1 MAFQKLEAF
10 PSTYEVKMH
19 ALLQAVRNWGGKWF
33 FKAKLIDDLQRG
45 LVMKETVALDS
56 AQARMRLPEAMAD
69 ARATTFDL
77 IQSRSMIVWGEHCS
91 ECAAPTCYTACS
103 FYTPRPDGHCRR
115 FAHGME
121 TIDTGSANKTPL
133 TRIAFRRW
141 GKLEG
146 RGPVGAL
153 EKADAASLE
162 QALQP
167 ALGLGLAFLARREA
181 RARTA
186 KHQALGQKAPGEFD
200 ALMIEGAALSAETIS
215 FTLTFVPVDKASPA
229 LFQSQ
234 FSLNADWTRVSI
246 PVADI
251 ARTIDLTQDYLV
263 QIEPVGEAEGLE
275 VLFGLCDF
283 VTWAKAAQSI
293 APPSAPSTPAA
304 KAKVV
309 VWDLDHT
316 IWDGILVED
325 GPEGVVV
332 KPGIREMIE
341 ALDARGILQS
351 VASKNN
357 HDEAVA
363 ALAHHGLLD
372 FMLAPQI
379 SWGPKSAALARIAE
393 TLNLGLDSFVF
404 IDDQPFERGEV
415 GEAHKAVTVLA
426 DTEVLTL
433 LDRPQFDVPVTPES
447 KGRRALYAVEA
458 ARALAAES
466 AAGDMDQFLS
476 SCDLVLSLARLSAS
490 DAERVYELSQRT
502 NQLNIAATRYSRDD
516 VAAML
521 SDANGGEAWT
531 LRCSDRFGDYGLIGF
546 AYGDPKTGLIRDF
559 FMSCRVQRKRVEA
572 AFFAW
577 LAARCEA
584 AGAHEL
590 AISYQKAARNGPA
603 LELFQNLGFTLTLTD
618 DTHGTLACPLPA
630 SFDGHDIV
638 RIEATLAKPS
648 AALTSGAV

>member
-1 MAFQKLEAF
+1 
-10 PSTYEVKMH
+10 
-19 ALLQAVRNWGGKWF
+19 
-33 FKAKLIDDLQRG
+33 
-45 LVMKETVALDS
+45 MKETVALEN

-69 ARATTFDL
+69 ARAATSDL
-77 IQSRSMIVWGEHCS
+77 IQTRSMIVWGEHCS

-115 FAHGME
+115 FARGIE
-121 TIDTGSANKTPL
+121 SIDTGMACPLPL

-146 RGPVGAL
+146 RGPVRPL
-153 EKADAASLE
+153 TKEEAATEE
-162 QALQP
+162 QAAQP
-167 ALGLGLAFLARREA
+167 ALGFGLAFLARREA
-181 RARTA
+181 RQRTA
-186 KHQALGQKAPGEFD
+186 DHVAKGRGLHGQFD
-200 ALMIEGAALSAETIS
+200 AFLIEGAALSAKSIS
-215 FTLTFVPVDKASPA
+215 FTLTLVPVDKANPA

-234 FSLNADWTRVSI
+234 FSLQSDWTRVSI
-246 PVADI
+246 PVAEI
-251 ARTIDLTQDYLV
+251 ARTIDLAQDYLV
-263 QIEPVGEAEGLE
+263 QIEPIGEAEGLE

-283 VTWAKAAQSI
+283 VTWTKTAQSV
-293 APPSAPSTPAA
+293 APPSAPTTPAA
-304 KAKVV
+304 TAKVV

-325 GPEGVVV
+325 GPEGVIV

-379 SWGPKSAALARIAE
+379 SWGPKSAALSRIAE

-415 GEAHKAVTVLA
+415 GEAHPSVTVLA
-426 DTEVLTL
+426 DTEALTL

-458 ARALAAES
+458 ARALAAE
-466 AAGDMDQFLS
+466 AASGDMDQFLRG
-476 SCDLVLSLARLSAS
+476 CDLVLTLAPLSQN

-531 LRCSDRFGDYGLIGF
+531 LRCADRFGDYGLIGF
-546 AYGDPKTGLIRDF
+546 AYGNPQTGLMQDF

-577 LAARCEA
+577 LAARYEA
-584 AGAHEL
+584 AGAKSL
-590 AISYQKAARNGPA
+590 TISYKKAARNGPA
-603 LELFQNLGFTLTLTD
+603 LEMLQGLGFALSMSSEHKGTLSRNLGL
-618 DTHGTLACPLPA
+618 
-630 SFDGHDIV
+630 SFEGHDIV
-638 RIEATLAKPS
+638 RIDLNAS
-648 AALTSGAV
+648 ASGKG

>member
-1 MAFQKLEAF
+1 
-10 PSTYEVKMH
+10 
-19 ALLQAVRNWGGKWF
+19 
-33 FKAKLIDDLQRG
+33 
-45 LVMKETVALDS
+45 MKETVALEN
-56 AQARMRLPEAMAD
+56 AQAQIRLPEAMAN
-69 ARATTFDL
+69 ARAATYDL
-77 IQSRSMIVWGEHCS
+77 IQNRSMIVWGEHCS
-91 ECAAPTCYTACS
+91 ECAAPSCYTACS

-115 FAHGME
+115 FTGGIE
-121 TIDTGSANKTPL
+121 TVDSGTFDKTTL

-146 RGPVGAL
+146 RGPIRPL
-153 EKADAASLE
+153 TKQEAASEE
-162 QALQP
+162 QAVKP
-167 ALGLGLAFLARREA
+167 ALGFGLSFLARREA
-181 RARTA
+181 RQRTA
-186 KHQALGQKAPGEFD
+186 GHIETSRGVHGSFD
-200 ALMIEGAALSAETIS
+200 AFLIEGAALSAKAIT
-215 FTLTFVPVDKASPA
+215 FTLTIVPVDKTNPA

-246 PVADI
+246 PITDI
-251 ARTIDLTQDYLV
+251 ARTIDLAQGYLV

-275 VLFGLCDF
+275 VLLGLCDF
-283 VTWAKAAQSI
+283 VTWTQAVTL
-293 APPSAPSTPAA
+293 PSTSNMPAT

-316 IWDGILVED
+316 IWDGILLED
-325 GPEGVVV
+325 GPEGVIV
-332 KPGIREMIE
+332 KPGICEMIE

-379 SWGPKSAALARIAE
+379 SWGPKSAALSRIAE

-415 GEAHKAVTVLA
+415 GEAHPSVTVLA
-426 DTEVLTL
+426 DTEALTL
-433 LDRPQFDVPVTPES
+433 LERPQFDVPVTPES
-447 KGRRALYAVEA
+447 RGRRALYAVEA

-466 AAGDMDQFLS
+466 AAGDMDQFLRG
-476 SCDLVLSLARLSAS
+476 CDLVLSVARLSPE

-521 SDANGGEAWT
+521 SDLTGAEAWT
-531 LRCSDRFGDYGLIGF
+531 LRCADRFGDYGLIGF
-546 AYGDPKTGLIRDF
+546 AYGTPQTGHIRDF

-577 LAARCEA
+577 LASRSKA
-584 AGAHEL
+584 AGAQG
-590 AISYQKAARNGPA
+590 ITMSYQKAARNGPA
-603 LELFQNLGFTLTLTD
+603 LEMLEGLGFALSMSSDHTGKLSRNLE
-618 DTHGTLACPLPA
+618 LP
-630 SFDGHDIV
+630 FEGQDIV
-638 RIEATLAKPS
+638 RIDFNAS
-648 AALTSGAV
+648 ASKKGD

>member
-1 MAFQKLEAF
+1 MAFQKFEDVS
-10 PSTYEVKMH
+10 STGEVKLH
-19 ALLQAVRNWGGKWF
+19 VLLQTVLNQAGKWF
-33 FKAKLIDDLQRG
+33 FKPGLLDRLQRG
-45 LVMKETVALDS
+45 QVMKETVALDK
-56 AQARMRLPEAMAD
+56 AQVRMRLPEAMTD
-69 ARATTFDL
+69 ARAATYDL

-115 FAHGME
+115 FAHGIE
-121 TIDTGSANKTPL
+121 TIETGAVHNTPL

-146 RGPVGAL
+146 RGPVGRV
-153 EKADAASLE
+153 EKAEAAHLE
-162 QALQP
+162 QAQQP

-186 KHQALGQKAPGEFD
+186 KHRSFAQSLPGEFD
-200 ALMIEGAALSAETIS
+200 AFLIEGAALSAKAIP
-215 FTLTFVPVDKASPA
+215 FTLTLVPVDKTNPA

-234 FSLNADWTRVSI
+234 FTLGSDWTRVSI

-251 ARTIDLTQDYLV
+251 ARTIDLGQDYLV
-263 QIEPVGEAEGLE
+263 QIEPMGEAEGLE

-283 VTWAKAAQSI
+283 VSWAKAVETE
-293 APPSAPSTPAA
+293 SAPKLSAPAA

-316 IWDGILVED
+316 IWDGVLVED

-332 KPGIREMIE
+332 KPGIRDVILG
-341 ALDARGILQS
+341 LDARGILQS

-357 HDEAVA
+357 HDEAIA
-363 ALAHHGLLD
+363 ALAHHGLLE

-379 SWGPKSAALARIAE
+379 SWGPKSLALARIAE

-404 IDDQPFERGEV
+404 LDAQPFERGEV
-415 GEAHKAVTVLA
+415 GEAHPYVTVLA
-426 DTEVLTL
+426 ETEALTL

-458 ARALAAES
+458 QRALAAES
-466 AAGDMDQFLS
+466 AAGDMDQFLRN
-476 SCDLVLSLARLSAS
+476 CDLVLTVSALSPE

-521 SDANGGEAWT
+521 SDENGGEAWT
-531 LRCSDRFGDYGLIGF
+531 LRCADRFGDYGLIGF
-546 AYGDPKTGLIRDF
+546 AYGTPKTGHIRDF

-577 LAARCEA
+577 LAARYHV
-584 AGAHEL
+584 AGAEAL
-590 AISYQKAARNGPA
+590 SITYQKAARNGPA
-603 LELFQNLGFTLTLTD
+603 RDLFLGLGFTFEATD
-618 DTHGTLACPLPA
+618 DSRGQLRKSLPA
-630 SFDGHDIV
+630 DFDGSDIV
-638 RIEATLAKPS
+638 RIHVLPVEPMPVRTTEA
-648 AALTSGAV
+648 V

>member
-1 MAFQKLEAF
+1 
-10 PSTYEVKMH
+10 
-19 ALLQAVRNWGGKWF
+19 
-33 FKAKLIDDLQRG
+33 
-45 LVMKETVALDS
+45 MKETVALENAL
-56 AQARMRLPEAMAD
+56 AQMRLPEAMAD
-69 ARATTFDL
+69 ARAATYDL
-77 IQSRSMIVWGEHCS
+77 IQKRSMIIWGEHCS
-91 ECAAPTCYTACS
+91 ECAAPSCYTACS
-103 FYTPRPDGHCRR
+103 FYTPRLDGHCRR
-115 FAHGME
+115 FTRGIE
-121 TIDTGSANKTPL
+121 TIDNGTSDRTPL

-146 RGPVGAL
+146 RGPVRPMSKQ
-153 EKADAASLE
+153 EAAAEE
-162 QALQP
+162 QYAQP

-181 RARTA
+181 RQRTA
-186 KHQALGQKAPGEFD
+186 GHIETSRGVHGSFD
-200 ALMIEGAALSAETIS
+200 AFLIEGAALSAKSIS
-215 FTLTFVPVDKASPA
+215 FTLTLVPVDKTNPA

-246 PVADI
+246 PVTDI
-251 ARTIDLTQDYLV
+251 ARTIDLSQGYLV

-275 VLFGLCDF
+275 VLLGLCDF
-283 VTWAKAAQSI
+283 VTWTQAVTL
-293 APPSAPSTPAA
+293 PSTSNMPAT

-316 IWDGILVED
+316 IWDGILLED
-325 GPEGVVV
+325 GPEGVIV

-379 SWGPKSAALARIAE
+379 SWGPKSAALSHIAE
-393 TLNLGLDSFVF
+393 TLNLGIDSFVF

-415 GEAHKAVTVLA
+415 GEAHPSVTVLA
-426 DTEVLTL
+426 DTKALTL
-433 LDRPQFDVPVTPES
+433 LERPQFDVPVTPES
-447 KGRRALYAVEA
+447 RGRRALYAVEA

-466 AAGDMDQFLS
+466 AAGDMDQFLRG
-476 SCDLVLSLARLSAS
+476 CDLVLSVARLSPE

-516 VAAML
+516 VTAML
-521 SDANGGEAWT
+521 SDSTGAEAWT

-546 AYGDPKTGLIRDF
+546 AYGTPQTGHIRDF

-577 LAARCEA
+577 LASRSKA
-584 AGAHEL
+584 AGAQGMTM
-590 AISYQKAARNGPA
+590 SYQKAARNGPA
-603 LELFQNLGFTLTLTD
+603 LEMLQGLGFALSMSSDQT
-618 DTHGTLACPLPA
+618 GTLSRNLEL
-630 SFDGHDIV
+630 SFEGQDIV
-638 RIEATLAKPS
+638 RIDFNAS
-648 AALTSGAV
+648 ASKKGD

>member
-1 MAFQKLEAF
+1 
-10 PSTYEVKMH
+10 
-19 ALLQAVRNWGGKWF
+19 
-33 FKAKLIDDLQRG
+33 
-45 LVMKETVALDS
+45 MKETVALEN

-69 ARATTFDL
+69 ARAATFDL
-77 IQSRSMIVWGEHCS
+77 IQTRSMIVWGEHCS

-115 FAHGME
+115 FARGME
-121 TIDTGSANKTPL
+121 TIDTGMACPSPL
-133 TRIAFRRW
+133 TRISFRRW

-146 RGPVGAL
+146 RGPVRPL
-153 EKADAASLE
+153 TQQEAATEE
-162 QALQP
+162 QAAQP
-167 ALGLGLAFLARREA
+167 ALGFGLAFLARREA
-181 RARTA
+181 RQRTA
-186 KHQALGQKAPGEFD
+186 VHVAKGRGLHGPFD
-200 ALMIEGAALSAETIS
+200 AFLIEGAALSAKSIS
-215 FTLTFVPVDKASPA
+215 FTLTLVPVDKANPA

-234 FSLNADWTRVSI
+234 FSLQSDWTRVSI
-246 PVADI
+246 PVAEI
-251 ARTIDLTQDYLV
+251 ARTIDLAQDYLV
-263 QIEPVGEAEGLE
+263 QIEPIGEAEGLE
-275 VLFGLCDF
+275 VLLGLCDF
-283 VTWAKAAQSI
+283 VTWTKAAQSV
-293 APPSAPSTPAA
+293 APPSAPTTPATT
-304 KAKVV
+304 AKVV

-325 GPEGVVV
+325 GPEGVAI
-332 KPGIREMIE
+332 KPGIRELIE

-372 FMLAPQI
+372 YMLAPQI
-379 SWGPKSAALARIAE
+379 SWGPKSAALSRIAE

-415 GEAHKAVTVLA
+415 GEAHPSVTVLA
-426 DTEVLTL
+426 DTEALSL
-433 LDRPQFDVPVTPES
+433 LDRPQFDVPVTRES

-458 ARALAAES
+458 ARALAAE
-466 AAGDMDQFLS
+466 AASGDMDQFLLG
-476 SCDLVLSLARLSAS
+476 CDLVLTLAPLSQN

-531 LRCSDRFGDYGLIGF
+531 LRSADRFGDYGLIGF
-546 AYGDPKTGLIRDF
+546 AYGNPKTGHMQDF

-584 AGAHEL
+584 AGAKGL
-590 AISYQKAARNGPA
+590 TISYKKAARNGPA
-603 LELFQNLGFTLTLTD
+603 LDLFLGLGFTLDSTD
-618 DTHGTLACPLPA
+618 DSHGQLCCTLPA
-630 SFDGHDIV
+630 RFEGSDIV
-638 RIEATLAKPS
+638 RIDLPTSDLV
-648 AALTSGAV
+648 AALKSEAV

>member
-1 MAFQKLEAF
+1 
-10 PSTYEVKMH
+10 
-19 ALLQAVRNWGGKWF
+19 
-33 FKAKLIDDLQRG
+33 
-45 LVMKETVALDS
+45 MKETVALEN
-56 AQARMRLPEAMAD
+56 AQAQMRLPAAMAD
-69 ARATTFDL
+69 ARAATYDL
-77 IQSRSMIVWGEHCS
+77 IQNRSMIVWGEHCS
-91 ECAAPTCYTACS
+91 ECAAPSCYTACS
-103 FYTPRPDGHCRR
+103 FYTPRLDGHCRR
-115 FAHGME
+115 FARGIE
-121 TIDTGSANKTPL
+121 TIDNGTSDRTPL

-146 RGPVGAL
+146 RGPVRPMSKQ
-153 EKADAASLE
+153 EAAAEE
-162 QALQP
+162 QYAQP

-181 RARTA
+181 RQRTA
-186 KHQALGQKAPGEFD
+186 GHIETSRGVHGSFD
-200 ALMIEGAALSAETIS
+200 AFLIEGAALSAKSIS
-215 FTLTFVPVDKASPA
+215 FTLTLVPVDKTNPA

-246 PVADI
+246 PVTDI
-251 ARTIDLTQDYLV
+251 ARTIDLSQGYLV

-275 VLFGLCDF
+275 VLLGLCDF
-283 VTWAKAAQSI
+283 VTWTQAVTL
-293 APPSAPSTPAA
+293 PSTSNMPAT

-316 IWDGILVED
+316 IWDGILLED
-325 GPEGVVV
+325 GPEGVIV

-363 ALAHHGLLD
+363 ALAYHGLLD
-372 FMLAPQI
+372 FLLAPQI
-379 SWGPKSAALARIAE
+379 SWGPKSAALSRIAE
-393 TLNLGLDSFVF
+393 TLNLGIDSFVF

-415 GEAHKAVTVLA
+415 GEAHPSVTVLA
-426 DTEVLTL
+426 DTEALTL
-433 LDRPQFDVPVTPES
+433 LERPQFDVPVTPES
-447 KGRRALYAVEA
+447 RGRRALYAVEA

-466 AAGDMDQFLS
+466 AAGDMDQFLRG
-476 SCDLVLSLARLSAS
+476 CDLVLSVARLSPE

-521 SDANGGEAWT
+521 SDSNGAEAWT

-546 AYGDPKTGLIRDF
+546 AYGTPQTGHIRDF

-577 LAARCEA
+577 LASRSKA
-584 AGAHEL
+584 AGAEGMTM
-590 AISYQKAARNGPA
+590 SYQKAARNGPA
-603 LELFQNLGFTLTLTD
+603 LEMLEGLGFALSMSSDQT
-618 DTHGTLACPLPA
+618 GTLSRNLEL
-630 SFDGHDIV
+630 SFEGQDIV
-638 RIEATLAKPS
+638 RIDFNAS
-648 AALTSGAV
+648 ASEKGD

>member
-1 MAFQKLEAF
+1 
-10 PSTYEVKMH
+10 
-19 ALLQAVRNWGGKWF
+19 
-33 FKAKLIDDLQRG
+33 
-45 LVMKETVALDS
+45 MKETVALEN
-56 AQARMRLPEAMAD
+56 AQAQMRLPAAMAD
-69 ARATTFDL
+69 ARAATYDL
-77 IQSRSMIVWGEHCS
+77 IQKRSMIVWGEHCS

-115 FAHGME
+115 FAQGME
-121 TIDTGSANKTPL
+121 TIDTGMACPLPL
-133 TRIAFRRW
+133 TRIGFRRW

-146 RGPVGAL
+146 RGPVRPL
-153 EKADAASLE
+153 TKQEAAAEE
-162 QALQP
+162 QAAQP
-167 ALGLGLAFLARREA
+167 ALGLGLAFLARQEA
-181 RARTA
+181 RQRTA
-186 KHQALGQKAPGEFD
+186 GHVAKGQGTNGEFD
-200 ALMIEGAALSAETIS
+200 AFLIEGAARSAKSIS
-215 FTLTFVPVDKASPA
+215 FTLTFVPVDKTNTA

-251 ARTIDLTQDYLV
+251 ARTIDLAQDYLV
-263 QIEPVGEAEGLE
+263 QIEPIGEAEGLE

-283 VTWAKAAQSI
+283 VTWAQAATL
-293 APPSAPSTPAA
+293 PSAPNMPAA

-316 IWDGILVED
+316 IWDGILLED
-325 GPEGVVV
+325 GPEGVIV

-357 HDEAVA
+357 YDEAVA
-363 ALAHHGLLD
+363 ALAHQGLLE

-379 SWGPKSAALARIAE
+379 SWGPKSAALSHIAE

-415 GEAHKAVTVLA
+415 GEAHPSVTVLA
-426 DTEVLTL
+426 DTEAFTL
-433 LDRPQFDVPVTPES
+433 LERTQFDVPVTAES
-447 KGRRALYAVEA
+447 RGRRALYAVEA

-466 AAGDMDQFLS
+466 AAGDMDQFLR
-476 SCDLVLSLARLSAS
+476 SCDLVLSIARLSPE

-521 SDANGGEAWT
+521 AGSNRAEAWT
-531 LRCSDRFGDYGLIGF
+531 LRCADRFGDYGLIGF
-546 AYGDPKTGLIRDF
+546 TYGTPQTGHVRDF

-577 LAARCEA
+577 LAARYEA
-584 AGAHEL
+584 AGAL
-590 AISYQKAARNGPA
+590 KLTISYQKAARNGPA
-603 LELFQNLGFTLTLTD
+603 LDLFLGLGFTLDSTD
-618 DTHGTLACPLPA
+618 DSNGQLRRSLP
-630 SFDGHDIV
+630 SGFEGSDIV
-638 RIEATLAKPS
+638 RVVH
-648 AALTSGAV
+648 AADEPIPALNTEFV

>member
-1 MAFQKLEAF
+1 
-10 PSTYEVKMH
+10 
-19 ALLQAVRNWGGKWF
+19 
-33 FKAKLIDDLQRG
+33 
-45 LVMKETVALDS
+45 MKETVALEN
-56 AQARMRLPEAMAD
+56 AQAQMRLPAAMAD
-69 ARATTFDL
+69 ARASTYDL
-77 IQSRSMIVWGEHCS
+77 IQKRSMIVWGEHCS

-115 FAHGME
+115 FAKGIE
-121 TIDTGSANKTPL
+121 TIDTGMACYLPL

-146 RGPVGAL
+146 RGPVRPLTKQEAGA
-153 EKADAASLE
+153 EE
-162 QALQP
+162 QAAQP
-167 ALGLGLAFLARREA
+167 ALGFGLAFLARREA
-181 RARTA
+181 RQRTA
-186 KHQALGQKAPGEFD
+186 GHVEKGRGADAEFD
-200 ALMIEGAALSAETIS
+200 AFLIEGAALSAKSIS
-215 FTLTFVPVDKASPA
+215 FTLTFVPVDKTNPA

-246 PVADI
+246 PVADM
-251 ARTIDLTQDYLV
+251 ARTIDLAQDYLV
-263 QIEPVGEAEGLE
+263 QIEPIGEAEGLE
-275 VLFGLCDF
+275 VVLGLCDF
-283 VTWAKAAQSI
+283 VTWAQAATL
-293 APPSAPSTPAA
+293 PSAPKMPAA
-304 KAKVV
+304 QAKVV

-316 IWDGILVED
+316 IWDGILLED
-325 GPEGVVV
+325 GPEGVIV

-357 HDEAVA
+357 HEEAVA

-379 SWGPKSAALARIAE
+379 SWGPKSAALSRIAE

-415 GEAHKAVTVLA
+415 GEAHPSVTVLA
-426 DTEVLTL
+426 DTEAFTL
-433 LDRPQFDVPVTPES
+433 MERPQFDVPVTAES
-447 KGRRALYAVEA
+447 RGRRALYAVEA

-466 AAGDMDQFLS
+466 AAGDMDQFLRG
-476 SCDLVLSLARLSAS
+476 CDLVLSIARLLPE

-521 SDANGGEAWT
+521 AAPNRAEAWT
-531 LRCSDRFGDYGLIGF
+531 LRCADRFGDYGLIGF
-546 AYGDPKTGLIRDF
+546 TYGTPQTGHVRDF

-577 LAARCEA
+577 LASRCEA
-584 AGAHEL
+584 AGAQGL
-590 AISYQKAARNGPA
+590 SISYKKAARNGPA
-603 LELFQNLGFTLTLTD
+603 LDLFLGLGFTLDSTD
-618 DTHGTLACPLPA
+618 DSHGQLRRSLPAGFEGSDIVRVEQSADEPLPA
-630 SFDGHDIV
+630 LKTEV
-638 RIEATLAKPS
+638 
-648 AALTSGAV
+648 V

>member
-1 MAFQKLEAF
+1 
-10 PSTYEVKMH
+10 
-19 ALLQAVRNWGGKWF
+19 
-33 FKAKLIDDLQRG
+33 
-45 LVMKETVALDS
+45 MKETVALEN
-56 AQARMRLPEAMAD
+56 AQAQMRLSSAMAD

-77 IQSRSMIVWGEHCS
+77 IFNRSMIVWGEHCS
-91 ECAAPTCYTACS
+91 ECAAPSCYRACS

-115 FAHGME
+115 FTHGQE
-121 TIDTGSANKTPL
+121 TIDAGRPATTPL

-146 RGPVGAL
+146 RGPVRPLTKL
-153 EKADAASLE
+153 EAAAEE
-162 QALQP
+162 QAAQP

-181 RARTA
+181 RHRTKGHTA
-186 KHQALGQKAPGEFD
+186 KGQGPHGPFD
-200 ALMIEGAALSAETIS
+200 AFLIEGAALSGKAIS
-215 FTLTFVPVDKASPA
+215 FTVTFVPVDKSSPA

-234 FSLNADWTRVSI
+234 FALSTDWTRVSI

-251 ARTIDLTQDYLV
+251 ARTIDLAQDYLV

-275 VLFGLCDF
+275 ILLGLCDF
-283 VTWAKAAQSI
+283 VTWAKPAVSAAPTT
-293 APPSAPSTPAA
+293 APATPAA

-332 KPGIREMIE
+332 KPGIRDMIE

-351 VASKNN
+351 IASKNN
-357 HDEAVA
+357 HDEGVA
-363 ALAHHGLLD
+363 ALRHHGLLD

-379 SWGPKSAALARIAE
+379 SWGPKSVALARIAE

-415 GEAHKAVTVLA
+415 GEAHRSATVLA
-426 DTEVLTL
+426 ETEALTL

-466 AAGDMDQFLS
+466 AAGDMDHFLR
-476 SCDLVLSLARLSAS
+476 SCELVLTLSPLS
-490 DAERVYELSQRT
+490 VEDTERVYELSQRT
-502 NQLNIAATRYSRDD
+502 NQLNVAATRYSRDD
-516 VAAML
+516 VARML
-521 SDANGGEAWT
+521 AGGTGSEAWT
-531 LRCSDRFGDYGLIGF
+531 LRCTDRFGDYGLIGF
-546 AYGDPKTGLIRDF
+546 AYGDPQTGHIQDF

-584 AGAHEL
+584 AGAREL
-590 AISYQKAARNGPA
+590 AISYHKAARNGPA
-603 LELFQNLGFTLTLTD
+603 LELFQYLGFGLTLTD
-618 DTHGTLACPLPA
+618 DTQGRLSRPLPA

-638 RIEATLAKPS
+638 KIVADALKPEALIS
-648 AALTSGAV
+648 AEAV

>member
-1 MAFQKLEAF
+1 
-10 PSTYEVKMH
+10 
-19 ALLQAVRNWGGKWF
+19 
-33 FKAKLIDDLQRG
+33 
-45 LVMKETVALDS
+45 MKETVALDK
-56 AQARMRLPEAMAD
+56 AQARMRLAEAMAD
-69 ARATTFDL
+69 ARAATFDL

-115 FAHGME
+115 FAHGIE
-121 TIDTGSANKTPL
+121 TIDAGSAHQTPL

-153 EKADAASLE
+153 SKAEVAALE
-162 QALQP
+162 QAQKP
-167 ALGLGLAFLARREA
+167 ALGLGLAFVARREA

-186 KHQALGQKAPGEFD
+186 QHQALGQKASGEFD
-200 ALMIEGAALSAETIS
+200 AFLIEGAALSAETIS
-215 FTLTFVPVDKASPA
+215 FTLTFVPVDKTSPA

-234 FSLNADWTRVSI
+234 FSLRADWTRVSI

-251 ARTIDLTQDYLV
+251 ARIIDLSKDYLV

-275 VLFGLCDF
+275 VLLGLCDF
-283 VTWAKAAQSI
+283 VTWAGATQATT
-293 APPSAPSTPAA
+293 PSAPPKAPAA

-316 IWDGILVED
+316 IWDGILLED

-351 VASKNN
+351 IASKNN
-357 HDEAVA
+357 HDEAIA
-363 ALAHHGLLD
+363 ALAHHGLLE

-379 SWGPKSAALARIAE
+379 SWGPKSAALTRIAE
-393 TLNLGLDSFVF
+393 TLSLGLDSFVF

-415 GEAHKAVTVLA
+415 GEAHPCVTVLA
-426 DTEVLTL
+426 DTEALTL
-433 LDRPQFDVPVTPES
+433 LDRPQFDVPVTAES

-458 ARALAAES
+458 QRALAAES
-466 AAGDMDQFLS
+466 AAGDMDQFLR
-476 SCDLVLSLARLSAS
+476 SCDLVLTLAPLSPE

-516 VAAML
+516 VAAMM
-521 SDANGGEAWT
+521 SDPSGGEAWT
-531 LRCSDRFGDYGLIGF
+531 LRCADRFGDYGLIGF
-546 AYGDPKTGLIRDF
+546 AYGNPITGQIRDF

-572 AFFAW
+572 AFFSW
-577 LAARCEA
+577 LAARYSA
-584 AGAHEL
+584 AGAEAL
-590 AISYQKAARNGPA
+590 SISYQKAARNGPA
-603 LELFQNLGFTLTLTD
+603 LDLFLGLGFTLD
-618 DTHGTLACPLPA
+618 AADASHGQLRKDLPA
-630 SFDGHDIV
+630 DFEGSDIV
-638 RIEATLAKPS
+638 RIHLPSLEPLPARTTEA
-648 AALTSGAV
+648 V